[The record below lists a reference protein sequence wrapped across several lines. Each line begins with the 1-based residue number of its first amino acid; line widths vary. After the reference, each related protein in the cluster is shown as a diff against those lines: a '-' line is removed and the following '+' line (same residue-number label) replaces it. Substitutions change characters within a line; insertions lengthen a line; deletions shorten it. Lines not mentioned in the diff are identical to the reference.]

1 MLACQNPHNTN
12 DRETQDPILKVYEP
26 DTPGR
31 AAIEK
36 FIQTI
41 YAERYGAQ
49 VPSFAPV
56 LLALESADGSTLAA
70 VGYRSAA
77 NEQLFLEHY
86 LDQPVERAL
95 FGSAAQ
101 AQQRQLVVEVAHL
114 VATRPGAGRLM
125 MVELGKWLRKLGAE
139 WVVSTV
145 TRELRHLFIRM
156 GIAPLALGV
165 ALPERLGLQAQC
177 WGDYYS
183 HDPVVLGIALGHT
196 EKLRPKLVGGA

>member
-1 MLACQNPHNTN
+1 MLACQNPLNTN
-12 DRETQDPILKVYEP
+12 DRETHAPVLKVYEP
-26 DTPGR
+26 HTPGR
-31 AAIEK
+31 AVVEE

-41 YAERYGAQ
+41 YAERYGAR

-56 LLALESADGSTLAA
+56 LLALESADGKTLAA

-86 LDQPVERAL
+86 LNQPVEQAL

-101 AQQRQLVVEVAHL
+101 AQQRQHVVEVAHL
-114 VATRPGAGRLM
+114 VAIKPGAGRLM

-139 WVVSTV
+139 WAVSTV

-156 GIAPLALGV
+156 GIAPLALG
-165 ALPERLGLQAQC
+165 AASPERLGDEARC
-177 WGDYYS
+177 WGEYYS

-196 EKLRPKLVGGA
+196 LKLRPKLVGGA

>member
-1 MLACQNPHNTN
+1 MLAFLNPQNTN
-12 DRETQDPILKVYEP
+12 DRETHAPVLKVYEP
-26 DTPGR
+26 HTPGR
-31 AAIEK
+31 AVVEQ
-36 FIQTI
+36 FIQII
-41 YAERYGAQ
+41 YAERYGAR
-49 VPSFAPV
+49 VPSFTPV

-70 VGYRSAA
+70 VGYRRAE

-86 LDQPVERAL
+86 LDQPVEQVL

-101 AQQRQLVVEVAHL
+101 AQERKHVVEVAHL
-114 VATRPGAGRLM
+114 VAIKPGAGRIM

-156 GIAPLALGV
+156 GIAPLALG
-165 ALPERLGLQAQC
+165 AASPERLGDEASC

-183 HDPVVLGIALGHT
+183 HDPVVLGIALGDT